1 MSIAKLGL
9 AAIFAVGIA
18 GTCVAQDLKA
28 TQRFSETQIGFDLGA
43 SYNNYTLTVTGPNGF
58 TASASSKAGSPAI
71 DLRRFGAHDD
81 GIYNYH
87 LTASSDEK
95 VAVRSALD
103 NGRAG
108 GPTTSMLK
116 AVSASGQ
123 FLVKGGTIVKPDPAA
138 REK

>member
-1 MSIAKLGL
+1 MNIAKLGL

-28 TQRFSETQIGFDLGA
+28 TQRFGETQIGFDLGA

-95 VAVRSALD
+95 VTVRIRTRQWTRRRPDHLD
-103 NGRAG
+103 AQGRFG
-108 GPTTSMLK
+108 ERT
-116 AVSASGQ
+116 VSRQGRH
-123 FLVKGGTIVKPDPAA
+123 DREA
-138 REK
+138 RPSRP